1 MTVEQYLREN
11 RPFFH
16 ITASSNME
24 SIRNNGLEN
33 RVNPVIG
40 RRLGICVTRSEDP
53 DMWKYIAEQYL
64 SMDGN
69 EFTVILINPHDY
81 ALRPESITADVADLP
96 ISNIHNYINRPR
108 LTIFPDSNVFELELP
123 SLEDSNRIA
132 QKFAD
137 YSPDQLEGL

>member
-1 MTVEQYLREN
+1 MTVEQYLIEN

-24 SIRNNGLEN
+24 SIRKDGIEN
-33 RVNPVIG
+33 RVNSVVG
-40 RRLGICVTRSEDP
+40 RKLGICVTRSDDP
-53 DMWKYIAEQYL
+53 DMWKYIAEKYL
-64 SMDGN
+64 SMDGK

-81 ALRPESITADVADLP
+81 TLRPESITADVADLP

-108 LTIFPDSNVFELELP
+108 LTIFSDSTVFELKLP
-123 SLEDSNRIA
+123 SPEDSNRIA
-132 QKFAD
+132 QKFAN